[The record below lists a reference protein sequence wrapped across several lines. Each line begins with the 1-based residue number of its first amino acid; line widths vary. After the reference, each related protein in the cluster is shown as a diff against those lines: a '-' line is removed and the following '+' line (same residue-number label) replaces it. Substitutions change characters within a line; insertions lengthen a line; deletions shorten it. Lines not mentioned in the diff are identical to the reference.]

1 MESDTYETDACRL
14 RAGKEKRMT
23 IEEMC
28 RIKKEMGYSYEQ
40 LAQLSGIPMGTL
52 QKAMNGTTDAPRRK
66 TVERLE
72 QFFLQLRR
80 AMTVGEYYHGYQNA
94 VSEIVV
100 RESGAPYLSKKQG
113 EYTVADYEAFPPE
126 ERVELIDGRIFFMEA
141 PTIRHQRILGALYNL
156 FYRKIR
162 EKGHSCEV
170 FIAPVDV
177 QLDRNDYT
185 MIQPDLVVVCSRDI
199 ITPKRLVGAP
209 DFVIEVLSPSTRQK
223 DLMEKLHKYREAG
236 VKEFWTIDPDKEI
249 VLVFDFQHDNDYAI
263 YSFDSVVPVGISGG
277 ELSVDFRMIREEIKL

>member
-52 QKAMNGTTDAPRRK
+52 QKALNGTTDAPRRK

-141 PTIRHQRILGALYNL
+141 PTVKHQMILMRLSLL
-156 FYRKIR
+156 FQRFAEINDRDCKVIM
-162 EKGHSCEV
+162 S
-170 FIAPVDV
+170 PLDV
-177 QLDRNDYT
+177 QLDKDDYT
-185 MIQPDLVVVCSRDI
+185 IIQPDLVVICDHSVLTR
-199 ITPKRLVGAP
+199 KRVIGAP